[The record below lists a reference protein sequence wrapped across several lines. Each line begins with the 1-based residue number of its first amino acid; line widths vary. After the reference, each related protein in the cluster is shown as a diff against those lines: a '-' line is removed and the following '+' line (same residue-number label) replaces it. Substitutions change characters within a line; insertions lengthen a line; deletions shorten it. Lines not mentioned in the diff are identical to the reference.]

1 MALKEYLE
9 KIIPRNYTDYK
20 FKWDEDTRALIWNI
34 LCLEWEV
41 AKLDNELNSYKKLAP
56 NFKETSVRKSVY
68 DKLSTFWPPGLMDS
82 STISK
87 EYSMIKSRIVKLEKK
102 GDLIVDKTA
111 SGLVFRRDPFSKIQ
125 KIKSD
130 KSDSITSTQLSIKQE
145 SQEPICID

>member
-9 KIIPRNYTDYK
+9 KVIPINYTDYK

-68 DKLSTFWPPGLMDS
+68 DKLATFWPSGLMDS
-82 STISK
+82 SAISK
-87 EYSMIKSRIVKLEKK
+87 EYSTIRSRIVKLEKK
-102 GDLIVDKTA
+102 GDLIVDKTV
-111 SGLVFRRDPFSKIQ
+111 SGLVFRRDPFSKIT
-125 KIKSD
+125 KS
-130 KSDSITSTQLSIKQE
+130 KSTNSDSIVSTQISIKSE
-145 SQEPICID
+145 SQDPICID